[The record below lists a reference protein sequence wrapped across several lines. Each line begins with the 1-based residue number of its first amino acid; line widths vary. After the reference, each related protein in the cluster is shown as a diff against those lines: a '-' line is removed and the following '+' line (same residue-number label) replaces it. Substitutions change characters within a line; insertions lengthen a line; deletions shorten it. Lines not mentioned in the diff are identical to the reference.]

1 MPKIYSKRNKFGSN
15 FEIETYFLK
24 EIGDFMTLG
33 PKFSFLFW
41 HSTLNEDL
49 TGFPA
54 TYTFD
59 EDLLTPLQLLINDWL
74 KSISWLSAYE
84 LYKLQVAICFFDDVD
99 FNGTNSYFGYIQRYF
114 VAFGYRRT
122 FANRFNQEFD
132 SMSWRYTI
140 TRWQIVSM
148 CVGAGFPDWAIRGS
162 LQYFF
167 SLGWTEI
174 TLSYVYENILV
185 GDWFLEIDGIVD
197 FNPSWNPTFDWST
210 LPGAYWGAWV
220 TWNSCSVPCG
230 TGVRTRERPCERIQE
245 SQNCQNYPSAQVDQG
260 ICSFGICKTGSG
272 VVNSA
277 ASNIRLTLGLDD
289 NLFLSRI
296 PQESFSFAWQSQGF
310 DRFMVL
316 VTLIETLSSSH
327 LTLVAYQK
335 QLAMDYGH

>member
-1 MPKIYSKRNKFGSN
+1 M
-15 FEIETYFLK
+15 K

-41 HSTLNEDL
+41 HSTLNEEL

-59 EDLLTPLQLLINDWL
+59 ENMLTPLQLLINDWL
-74 KSISWLSAYE
+74 KSITWLSSYE

-99 FNGTNSYFGYIQRYF
+99 FNGTDSYFGFIQRYF
-114 VAFGYRRT
+114 VAFGYRRS
-122 FANRFNQEFD
+122 FANRFNLEFNTI
-132 SMSWRYTI
+132 SWRYTI

-167 SLGWTEI
+167 SIGWTEI

-185 GDWFLEIDGIVD
+185 GDWFIEIDGIVD
-197 FNPSWNPTFDWST
+197 FNPTWNPTFDWST

-230 TGVRTRERPCERIQE
+230 TGVRTRERPCERIQG
-245 SQNCQNYPSAQVDQG
+245 SQNCQDYPFAQVDQG
-260 ICSFGICKTGSG
+260 ICSFGSCKTGSG

-296 PQESFSFAWQSQGF
+296 PQEGFTNYWQS
-310 DRFMVL
+310 L
-316 VTLIETLSSSH
+316 
-327 LTLVAYQK
+327 LTV
-335 QLAMDYGH
+335 